1 MTEEKFAFFSNNNDF
16 HESAIKF
23 NEELRDKTKWNLKNI
38 FKFPLTEFI
47 INGDLFFKRVWEMI
61 DRSQSYFWI
70 TTYAIDSSP
79 AADTT
84 LYKLIQA
91 LKRGVHVVLFV
102 DNVQFWAKK

>member
-1 MTEEKFAFFSNNNDF
+1 
-16 HESAIKF
+16 
-23 NEELRDKTKWNLKNI
+23 
-38 FKFPLTEFI
+38 
-47 INGDLFFKRVWEMI
+47 MI